1 MWAYAQVG
9 VHLDHF
15 TGDQWQEGEH
25 ISRSQLRPGDLVFFF
40 STISHVGMYIGDG
53 LMVDAPSAG
62 QDVMVQRV
70 YWSAAVGY
78 VHIVA

>member
-1 MWAYAQVG
+1 
-9 VHLDHF
+9 
-15 TGDQWQEGEH
+15 
-25 ISRSQLRPGDLVFFF
+25 
-40 STISHVGMYIGDG
+40 VGMYIGDG